1 MTSVVESAQTQN
13 TFPSQVRIKICGLT
27 QGDQARAIAQAGADA
42 LGFVCVA
49 DSPRYVSPQSIKTIV
64 QTLPTQS
71 LKGNPLTKIGVFANA
86 SLDQVTSTVEMAELT
101 GVQLHGQ
108 ESLEFCRMLRK
119 LLPRVAIIKAFRVQS
134 ADTLLETAAY
144 IETVDAFLLDAYSQ
158 TALGGT
164 GQSWDWSL
172 LQGFRSVLPWFL
184 AGGLTPQNVTAAIQQ
199 ANPPG
204 IDLSSGVERSP
215 GDKDLALVQQ
225 LFNLR
230 SFEHGNP

>member
-1 MTSVVESAQTQN
+1 
-13 TFPSQVRIKICGLT
+13 
-27 QGDQARAIAQAGADA
+27 
-42 LGFVCVA
+42 
-49 DSPRYVSPQSIKTIV
+49 
-64 QTLPTQS
+64 
-71 LKGNPLTKIGVFANA
+71 
-86 SLDQVTSTVEMAELT
+86 MAELT